1 MTYAVVD
8 CRREGGPV
16 KASFPAALFVC
27 AVALGAFGDDDQR
40 FRASTPIVFDP
51 FDTDL
56 VASRWVKGAGC
67 PTGATIND
75 GNKSTAF
82 TDAACPTGDPRDE
95 HNEGL
100 LLVKTGPTGN
110 FAAAIAELKGV
121 KGITLTELGY
131 DVRTN
136 SHCGAGAPRF
146 NVVTD
151 DGVTHFVGCSS
162 PPPLVKSASQG
173 WKRLRWT
180 PAQAFPPI
188 AGTVRSIFIVFDEG
202 QDTDSAL
209 GPDNGAGLAVIDNID
224 VNGQL
229 VGRGADK

>member
-1 MTYAVVD
+1 MAM
-8 CRREGGPV
+8 RFAA
-16 KASFPAALFVC
+16 ASLVFVL
-27 AVALGAFGDDDQR
+27 ALGALGDDEDRR
-40 FRASTPIVFDP
+40 FRAVTPVVFDP
-51 FDTDL
+51 FDSDL
-56 VASRWVKGAGC
+56 VAARWVKGAGC
-67 PTGATIND
+67 PTGATVND
-75 GNKSTAF
+75 GTSSKRF
-82 TDAACPTGDPRDE
+82 TDAACPTGDRRDD

-100 LLVKTGPTGN
+100 LLVKTGPTPN

-121 KGITLTELGY
+121 RGTVLTELGY

-146 NVVTD
+146 DVMTD

-162 PPPLVKSASQG
+162 PPPLVQSASQG

-188 AGTVRSIFIVFDEG
+188 TRPVRSIFIVFDEG
-202 QDTDSAL
+202 QDTESAL

-229 VGRGADK
+229 VGRGADR